1 MGPALPAARKSVFRT
16 SAICPSWI
24 NAAVLR
30 PVLSRVAVV
39 AAIATAGWWAAAMA
53 PAVLAQGAA
62 DTSPLAGGSALA
74 GGLALAGQ
82 AGPGH
87 AAGLSA
93 AGLSG
98 AGLSDAG
105 LSGAG
110 LSATGLP
117 AGRQPAA
124 RQASRQA
131 RQQARA
137 VLRLLRH
144 DGAAWAKCTAAACRS
159 GLPDARDLRATQQ
172 AQTRDYYCGPATV
185 AEMLAQLGRH
195 VSQAA
200 AARELGTG
208 PAGTG
213 WADAG
218 GYPVPDVLNADQGKN
233 NYVPVALP
241 PQPTTAQVR
250 EFEADLVA
258 DLNHDGGVPLAGNAY
273 EVAGG
278 PHLAGN
284 PVNQTIF
291 HWIDIRG
298 YQKFGA
304 VADYEDS
311 VHGAPSIGWSAGV
324 PAYSSLSSKAL
335 VSILGERGYDW

>member
-1 MGPALPAARKSVFRT
+1 MGPALPDARKSVFRT
-16 SAICPSWI
+16 AIICPSWI

-30 PVLSRVAVV
+30 PVLSRAAVI

-53 PAVLAQGAA
+53 PAALAQGAA
-62 DTSPLAGGSALA
+62 DTSPLAGGSPPAGGSALPGGSALA
-74 GGLALAGQ
+74 GSTALAGQ
-82 AGPGH
+82 
-87 AAGLSA
+87 S
-93 AGLSG
+93 
-98 AGLSDAG
+98 
-105 LSGAG
+105 
-110 LSATGLP
+110 
-117 AGRQPAA
+117 AA
-124 RQASRQA
+124 RQASQQA

-144 DGAAWAKCTAAACRS
+144 DSAAGAKCTAAACRS
-159 GLPDARDLRATQQ
+159 GLPAARDLRATQQ
-172 AQTRDYYCGPATV
+172 AQALEYYCGPATV

-213 WADAG
+213 WAAAG
-218 GYPVPDVLNADQGKN
+218 GYPVPDVLNANQGIN
-233 NYVPVALP
+233 GYVPVALP
-241 PQPTTAQVR
+241 AQPTAAQLR

-284 PVNQTIF
+284 PVNETIF

-298 YQKFGA
+298 YHKFGA

-324 PAYSSLSSKAL
+324 PAYSSLSSQAL
-335 VSILGERGYDW
+335 VSILGGRGYDW

>member
-16 SAICPSWI
+16 ATICPSWI

-30 PVLSRVAVV
+30 PVLSRVAVI
-39 AAIATAGWWAAAMA
+39 AAIATAGWGAAAMA
-53 PAVLAQGAA
+53 PAALAQGAA
-62 DTSPLAGGSALA
+62 DTSPLASGPALACDSALAAGSALA
-74 GGLALAGQ
+74 GEMAPAGQ
-82 AGPGH
+82 P
-87 AAGLSA
+87 
-93 AGLSG
+93 
-98 AGLSDAG
+98 
-105 LSGAG
+105 
-110 LSATGLP
+110 TV
-117 AGRQPAA
+117 
-124 RQASRQA
+124 RQASQQA

-144 DGAAWAKCTAAACRS
+144 DSAAWAKCTTAACRS
-159 GLPDARDLRATQQ
+159 GLPAARDLRATQQ
-172 AQTRDYYCGPATV
+172 AQARGYYCGPATV

-241 PQPTTAQVR
+241 AEPAMAQVR

-311 VHGAPSIGWSAGV
+311 VHGAPSIGWSTGV

-335 VSILGERGYDW
+335 VSILGGRGYDW